1 MINLKKRFK
10 GLTTIILIGV
20 LAMSMCFTA
29 CTKKP
34 EVLEKSKTEQGSNE
48 KDSKFMKVEN
58 SSAFSVEY
66 LENDV
71 KVVTDGEGRKFLLV
85 PKEGQ
90 VPEGHKDAT
99 VIRTPVENVLFC
111 SATQVGM
118 IRPLDLWDKIGG
130 VTQEKGSW
138 PFPEIEEGLNNGNIT
153 FVGKSSE
160 PDYEKIQD
168 LNPDITFVY
177 TGTYPQ
183 TGIINKLEEL
193 GLPYA
198 VDNEYMESKHTGR
211 MEWIKFLAT
220 FFNEDDKAVQYV
232 DRQIKD
238 LEEMHD
244 KVKDANKPKV
254 VWGSIKDGIVYVPG
268 PESYVAEA
276 VKTAGGEYL
285 VPEIKGSGSSQISVE
300 EFYQLLQEA
309 DIFMYS
315 SNKKYVPDYKALSE
329 LAPVIGDAPVVKDK
343 QVWQFSVDYYMDTDK
358 ADEQVI
364 DLAAILHPELFK
376 DYKIKHYNALAE

>member
-111 SATQVGM
+111 SITQVGM
-118 IRPLDLWDKIGG
+118 IRPLGVWDKVGG
-130 VTQEKGSW
+130 VTQDKGSW
-138 PFPEIEEGLNNGNIT
+138 PFPEIEEGLNKGNIK
-153 FVGKSSE
+153 FIGNSSE

-177 TGTYPQ
+177 TGSYPQ

-220 FFNEDDKAVQYV
+220 FFNEDDKAVEYV

-238 LEEMHD
+238 LEEMSN
-244 KVKDANKPKV
+244 KIKDAKKPKV
-254 VWGSIKDGIVYVPG
+254 VWGSINDGIVYVPG

-285 VPEIKGSGSSQISVE
+285 TPEIKGSGSSQISVE
-300 EFYQLLQEA
+300 EFYQLLQDA

-315 SNKKYVPDYKALSE
+315 SNKKYLPDYKALSE

-343 QVWQFSVDYYMDTDK
+343 QVWQFSEDYYMDTDK

-364 DLAAILHPELFK
+364 DLASILHPELFK
-376 DYKIKHYNALAE
+376 DYKVKHYNPLAK